1 MNRLKDIICFANDW
15 SADPLSKKHVMVRL
29 AKDRKVLWI
38 NSINN
43 RAPTLKKHDLNR
55 IREKLAHFGQGLK
68 HVDDRIWVLSP
79 IFIPFHGNRLFQAAN
94 RWLLGFQIRRA
105 ARKLRLEAPVS
116 WVYAPTA
123 AGVVGNLHEQAIV
136 YHCVD
141 EFSAFSDAASAI
153 LKRENEL
160 LRKSDLVVTS
170 SARLQESKSKQNPN
184 CHFVPHGVD
193 YEHFRK
199 TVAPDTS
206 IAPELKDLPRPI
218 LGFHGLIADW
228 VDLPLIAELAKRRPE
243 WSIVI
248 IGKTQTD
255 VSALAKLPNVHL
267 IGHRP
272 YARLPEYLKGF
283 DVAIL
288 PFVVNE
294 LTLAANPLKLREYLA
309 AGLPVI
315 SAPLPEVVRLGALVH
330 LASTATEYEQIV
342 LRLQAAGKLGP
353 DAAQSAEMRSESWD
367 TKVEELKVLL
377 QELGSRASR
386 AGLGV

>member
-1 MNRLKDIICFANDW
+1 LNQLKDIICFANDW
-15 SADPLSKKHVMVRL
+15 FADPLSKKHVMVRM

-55 IREKLAHFGQGLK
+55 IREKLAHFQQGLM
-68 HVDDRIWVLSP
+68 HVEGNIWVLSP

-94 RWLLGFQIRRA
+94 RWLLGFQIRNA
-105 ARKLRLEAPVS
+105 ARKLNLESPVS

-123 AGVVGNLHEQAIV
+123 AGVVGNLGEHAIV

-141 EFSAFSDAASAI
+141 EFSAFSDAGSAI
-153 LKRENEL
+153 VRRENDL
-160 LRKSDLVVTS
+160 LQKSHLVVTS
-170 SARLQESKSKQNPN
+170 SARLQESKSRQNSN

-199 TVAPDTS
+199 TVAGDTPV
-206 IAPELKDLPRPI
+206 APEFKDLPRPV

-228 VDLPLIAELAKRRPE
+228 VNLELIAALAKRRPE

-248 IGKTQTD
+248 IGKVQTD
-255 VSALAKLPNVHL
+255 VSMLDKLPNVHL
-267 IGHRP
+267 VGHRP
-272 YARLPEYLKGF
+272 YAQLPEYLKGF

-288 PFVVNE
+288 PFMVNE
-294 LTLAANPLKLREYLA
+294 LTLAANPLKLREYVA

-315 SAPLPEVVRLGALVH
+315 AAPLPEVVRLGKLVN
-330 LASTATEYEQIV
+330 LASTAEEYEACV
-342 LRLQAAGKLGP
+342 LRLLQAGKTGP
-353 DAAQSAEMRSESWD
+353 DPALSAEMRSESWD
-367 TKVEELKVLL
+367 TKVEELKALL
-377 QELGSRASR
+377 GNIGARSSGAAR
-386 AGLGV
+386 